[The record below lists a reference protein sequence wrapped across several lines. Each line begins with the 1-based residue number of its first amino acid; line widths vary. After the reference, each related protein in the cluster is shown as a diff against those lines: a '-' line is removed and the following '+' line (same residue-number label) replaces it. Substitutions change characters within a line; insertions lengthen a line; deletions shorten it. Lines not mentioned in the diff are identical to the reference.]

1 MTYREHEIE
10 RTTFSSFGDLFKY
23 QKSQQEEFQRG
34 YNDYMAKRRASAY
47 QRGREQAARDLAQL
61 ERNRFFNFP
70 CNAGELADM
79 KSYREAM
86 DDFSFWGASLND

>member
-23 QKSQQEEFQRG
+23 QKKQQEEYQRG
-34 YNDYMAKRRASAY
+34 YNDYMKQHRASAY